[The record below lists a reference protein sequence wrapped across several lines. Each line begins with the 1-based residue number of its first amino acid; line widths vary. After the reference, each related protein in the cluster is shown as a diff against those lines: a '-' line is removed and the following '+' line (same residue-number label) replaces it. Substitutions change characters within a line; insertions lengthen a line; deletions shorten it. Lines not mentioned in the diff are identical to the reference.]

1 MGMEGFKPS
10 KHGNGGSTA
19 SSSPVGLI
27 WPPPKPVGGD
37 GHPGGRE
44 QDGMSP
50 LRSWAEGAL
59 GGAGFLQVR
68 DCPHVS
74 FLHPTLAFH
83 LQFGGLEA
91 VITAVMDEYPQVLA
105 GRRELFVLGLITVCF
120 LGSLSTLT
128 YVSTTGHHSAPVP
141 TTHLLVPPTSP
152 PLRDFAEDVLR
163 MPAGSA
169 ATLPSPVLF
178 QGGAY
183 VVKLLEEF
191 GAGCSILAVV
201 LLETIAVSWFY
212 GKKLPL

>member
-1 MGMEGFKPS
+1 
-10 KHGNGGSTA
+10 
-19 SSSPVGLI
+19 
-27 WPPPKPVGGD
+27 
-37 GHPGGRE
+37 
-44 QDGMSP
+44 MSR
-50 LRSWAEGAL
+50 LCSWAEGAC
-59 GGAGFLQVR
+59 GEQVFSE
-68 DCPHVS
+68 DLPHDS
-74 FLHPTLAFH
+74 FLHLTLAFP

-128 YVSTTGHHSAPVP
+128 YVSIVP
-141 TTHLLVPPTSP
+141 TTHLLISPATPGLCQSPAPHPHGSIAVPCLM
-152 PLRDFAEDVLR
+152 PL
-163 MPAGSA
+163 
-169 ATLPSPVLF
+169 

-212 GKKLPL
+212 GKNLPLLWKTSCRCLHGYLTSCVCVSARGLGEEGRV